1 MKTARQLVDE
11 ATAQIVTLGLDEA
24 RALLG
29 GDEVLFVDL
38 RDVRELERE
47 GVIPGAFHAPRGV
60 LEFWVDPHSE
70 YFKPVFG
77 QGKRVVLFCAVGWR
91 SALAAKTLQD
101 MGMTHVCHVDGGF
114 NAWKAAGA
122 PVAVLQKKT

>member
-1 MKTARQLVDE
+1 MKTAKQLVDE
-11 ATAQIVTLGLDEA
+11 AMQEIVTLPLPEA
-24 RALLG
+24 CRLLKHA
-29 GDEVLFVDL
+29 DALFVDL

-47 GVIPGAFHAPRGV
+47 GVIPGAFHAPRGL
-60 LEFWVDPHSE
+60 LEFWVDPQSE

-101 MGMTHVCHVDGGF
+101 MGMERVCHVDGGF

-122 PVAVLQKKT
+122 PVAVLQKKA